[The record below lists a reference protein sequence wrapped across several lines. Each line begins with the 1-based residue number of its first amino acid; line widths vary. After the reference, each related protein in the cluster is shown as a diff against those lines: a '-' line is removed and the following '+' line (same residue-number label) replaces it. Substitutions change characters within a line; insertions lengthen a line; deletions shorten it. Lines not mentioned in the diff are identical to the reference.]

1 MMFLFVTTL
10 LGASLLTACG
20 QAGTLQEIFQ
30 DGAQNFYRSIDYFSP
45 MVLIGV
51 EYWTAEYPV
60 VALLQKLFA
69 PADFAKYV
77 LVTDDIAAAARF
89 IEQFTP

>member
-1 MMFLFVTTL
+1 
-10 LGASLLTACG
+10 
-20 QAGTLQEIFQ
+20 
-30 DGAQNFYRSIDYFSP
+30 